1 MQNRSFAQYLH
12 FRDFKILTSRKL
24 SGCCGSEVAQA
35 LILNKSPG
43 FAKPSINYY
52 TITDQSIKEKPDLN
66 TISLVIW

>member
-35 LILNKSPG
+35 LILNKCPG
-43 FAKPSINYY
+43 FAKPSYNNTFYSY
-52 TITDQSIKEKPDLN
+52 EEKKKSCKIFSEIVQN
-66 TISLVIW
+66 